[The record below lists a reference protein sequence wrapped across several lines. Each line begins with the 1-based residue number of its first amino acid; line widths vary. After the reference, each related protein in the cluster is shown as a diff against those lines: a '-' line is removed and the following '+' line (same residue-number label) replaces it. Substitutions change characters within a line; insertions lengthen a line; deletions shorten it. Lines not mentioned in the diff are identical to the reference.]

1 MSTRRIF
8 IAVVPPEN
16 IINSLIKTIRS
27 YKKESWGKDVK
38 WIKPEHL
45 HLTLK
50 FTGQVESNKIA
61 KISSAVKAA
70 THGFWGLTAEISKLR
85 VFPKPLFPKVLSAG
99 IDENTSLL
107 KLAENIENSLYTIG
121 ISKEKRKFKGH
132 ITLGRYK
139 KFISQL
145 TKGR

>member
-38 WIKPEHL
+38 WVKPEHL

-50 FTGQVESNKIA
+50 FIGQVESNKIA

-70 THGFWGLTAEISKLR
+70 TQGFGGGRLKYLNSGYSPNR
-85 VFPKPLFPKVLSAG
+85 YSQRLSVRESMK
-99 IDENTSLL
+99 IHH
-107 KLAENIENSLYTIG
+107 Y
-121 ISKEKRKFKGH
+121 
-132 ITLGRYK
+132 
-139 KFISQL
+139 
-145 TKGR
+145 